1 MQASLAELNVQLAA
15 DQRPTL
21 AMGIGIHRGVV
32 VAGVIGSAELV
43 EYGVIGSTVN
53 VASRVQELTR
63 IHGVDV
69 LVTAAV
75 RERLDPRVTVRALPA
90 VAVKGLP
97 EPVPTFTVAPGDGF

>member
-1 MQASLAELNVQLAA
+1 MQASLAELNVRLAA

-75 RERLDPRVTVRALPA
+75 RERLDPRVAVRALPP

-97 EPVPTFTVAPGDGF
+97 EPILTFTVAPGDGF